1 MSFVRALS
9 IRTARVATPSKGGSD
24 AKHLKPIVY
33 ARGPG
38 GTKPRPTELFGQSV
52 RLVLSIP
59 PPRIPLQAR
68 TSRNRPVP
76 VDGLVLF
83 MSVPCLTAT

>member
-59 PPRIPLQAR
+59 PPRFRSKPAR
-68 TSRNRPVP
+68 QETGPFP
-76 VDGLVLF
+76 
-83 MSVPCLTAT
+83 